1 MPRARTPL
9 AKAKA
14 TGRILHD
21 PKRFKNRKEPPIKGK
36 LGDPPAW
43 MKKASQ
49 IEAWRTLASEV
60 PWLNSSNRAVVGIAS
75 EILGKLIANEEV
87 SVNALNL
94 LRLCLSQLGA
104 TPVDAS
110 RISMPDDDD
119 EEDDPS
125 KKYF

>member
-21 PKRFKNRKEPPIKGK
+21 PKRFADRAEPVVKDPIGN
-36 LGDPPAW
+36 PPKW

-60 PWLNSSNRAVVGIAS
+60 PWLNSSHRAVVGIAS

-110 RISMPDDDD
+110 KISMPDDD
-119 EEDDPS
+119 EAEDDPS

>member
-1 MPRARTPL
+1 MPRNRTPL

-14 TGRILHD
+14 TGRTLHD
-21 PKRFKNRKEPPIKGK
+21 PKRFADRAEPVVKDP
-36 LGDPPAW
+36 LGDPPKW
-43 MKKASQ
+43 MKKAEQ
-49 IEAWRTLASEV
+49 KEAWRTLNSEI
-60 PWLNSSNRAVVGIAS
+60 PWLNSSHRAVVSIAS
-75 EILGKLIANEEV
+75 EILGKQIANEEV
-87 SVNALNL
+87 SVNGLNL

>member
-1 MPRARTPL
+1 
-9 AKAKA
+9 
-14 TGRILHD
+14 
-21 PKRFKNRKEPPIKGK
+21 
-36 LGDPPAW
+36 

-49 IEAWRTLASEV
+49 VEAWRTLASEV
-60 PWLNSSNRAVVGIAS
+60 PWLNSSHRSVVGIAS

-87 SVNALNL
+87 NVNALNL